1 MVLDR
6 ARVLIG
12 SAIKTRRGT
21 CPRESRAR
29 IYARSRRQNE
39 TQARTCNSSVERSR
53 GGDGQ
58 ADGRLMR
65 ANGKEKEGI
74 GGKQGG
80 GQLPPR
86 RIIESA

>member
-12 SAIKTRRGT
+12 SAIKARRGT
-21 CPRESRAR
+21 GPRESRTR

-39 TQARTCNSSVERSR
+39 TQVRTCNSCSGERSR
-53 GGDGQ
+53 GG
-58 ADGRLMR
+58 DGRLMR